1 MYIEIFR
8 KIFFPSLDRK
18 QSEAVSA
25 GYRFA
30 HYTSA
35 ATATLILQNQELWL
49 RSTEVM
55 NDHTEVVHGAR
66 GMYRSLSTDTGE
78 KFYRAINSC
87 HENSSADLKQILN
100 DRLPLMLTDTFIS
113 CLSEHKSE
121 DDKLGRLSMWRA
133 YGGDAGVAIVFR
145 QAPLLSQ
152 SISTGA
158 YTYPVMYGG
167 DVNALA
173 EIHQI
178 TNAISQ
184 NVELVKQMPREQ
196 FLNILIE
203 SLRNIAIATKHEAF
217 LEEREWRLVACPT
230 FLESKY
236 LTHEVRCVGSI
247 SQVVQVLHIGK
258 AAEDGITELSVNEL
272 IDRVLIGPTEYAR
285 VLYRSMVELLKK
297 RGVQNAHERVHITDI
312 PLRSNQR

>member
-1 MYIEIFR
+1 MSIEIFR

-18 QSEAVSA
+18 RSEAMNA

-30 HYTSA
+30 YYTSA
-35 ATATLILQNQELWL
+35 ATATSILQNQELWL

-55 NDHTEVVHGAR
+55 NDHTEVMHGAR
-66 GMYRSLSTDTGE
+66 GMYRSLSTDVGE
-78 KFYRAINSC
+78 NFYRAIDSC
-87 HENSSADLKQILN
+87 HENSSTDLKQLLN
-100 DRLPLMLTDTFIS
+100 DRLPFMLADTFIS
-113 CLSEHKSE
+113 CLSEHKGE

-145 QAPLLSQ
+145 QAPFLSQ
-152 SISTGA
+152 SVSVGA
-158 YTYPVMYGG
+158 YTYPVIYGG

-178 TNAISQ
+178 ANAINQ
-184 NVELVKQMPREQ
+184 NIDLVKQIPRDQ
-196 FLNILIE
+196 FLNALIE
-203 SLRNIAIATKHEAF
+203 SLRSIAIATKHEAF
-217 LEEREWRLVACPT
+217 AEEREWRLVACPT

-236 LTHEVRCVGSI
+236 LTQEVRCVGSI

-258 AAEDGITELSVNEL
+258 AAEDGITELLPNEL
-272 IDRVLIGPTEYAR
+272 IDRILIGPTEYAR